1 MIGQQQFLIDKSAA
15 GRILRPGVRDAWL
28 EILKAGRIS
37 LCEPTEFEMLF
48 SARSVQDYQRTKAQ
62 LRDLFGW
69 HPVPEDGWQQILGLQ
84 EELSRRGSHRSA
96 SGTDLL
102 VAVTA
107 KAHGL
112 TVLHYDRDF
121 DTIAGVTELQS
132 RWLAEPGSID

>member
-1 MIGQQQFLIDKSAA
+1 M
-15 GRILRPGVRDAWL
+15 
-28 EILKAGRIS
+28 LKAGRIS

-48 SARSVQDYQRTKAQ
+48 SARSAQDYRRTKAQ

-69 HPVPEDGWQQILGLQ
+69 RPVPEDGWQQILDLQ
-84 EELSRRGSHRSA
+84 EQLSRRGSHRSA
-96 SGTDLL
+96 SGIDLL

>member
-1 MIGQQQFLIDKSAA
+1 MAGQQHFLIDKSAA
-15 GRILRPGVRDAWL
+15 GRILRPGVRDAWV

-48 SARSVQDYQRTKAQ
+48 SARSAQDYQRTKAQ
-62 LRDLFGW
+62 LRDLFEW
-69 HPVPEDGWQQILGLQ
+69 RPVPEDGWHQILDLQ
-84 EELSRRGSHRSA
+84 EALVHRGAHRSA

-107 KAHGL
+107 RAHGL

-121 DTIAGVTELQS
+121 DTIAGVTDFSAQ
-132 RWLAEPGSID
+132 WLAEPGSID